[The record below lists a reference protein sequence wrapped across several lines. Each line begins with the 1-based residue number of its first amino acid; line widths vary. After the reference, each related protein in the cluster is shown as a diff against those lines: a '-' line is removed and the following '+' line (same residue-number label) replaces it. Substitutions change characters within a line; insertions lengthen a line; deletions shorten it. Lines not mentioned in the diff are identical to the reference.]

1 MNHRRDTEQ
10 KTVAMT
16 AAVTHW
22 RLIIALRY
30 SLLCG
35 RALPGHSN
43 SSTERS
49 WRGIT
54 FFGLEAMVLAPAGF
68 LLPIRVADV
77 DDAVL
82 LTRKG
87 CNACSP
93 RIHCKHLAV
102 IAAYAAEHDARLVRR
117 CHSEKCG

>member
-16 AAVTHW
+16 AAATQC
-22 RLIIALRY
+22 RQIIALWY

-35 RALPGHSN
+35 RALNGHRKAPPNGHGVASR
-43 SSTERS
+43 SSASRQ
-49 WRGIT
+49 WYP
-54 FFGLEAMVLAPAGF
+54 APAGF

-82 LTRKG
+82 LTREG

-93 RIHCKHLAV
+93 RIHRKDLAV
-102 IAAYAAEHDARLVRR
+102 ITAYAAEHDARLVRR